1 MQSRRDQV
9 QAQTYVL
16 GRLTSALVHGEPDA
30 AETPMRRTTIGLFAG
45 LMIAGIIIAVA
56 AVIGLIFPA
65 AGSTCKKPGVLIVE
79 KETGTRYL
87 YVSGR
92 LHPVLNLASVRLLTQ
107 GQPTVE
113 SVSSRALAG

>member
-1 MQSRRDQV
+1 
-9 QAQTYVL
+9 
-16 GRLTSALVHGEPDA
+16 
-30 AETPMRRTTIGLFAG
+30 
-45 LMIAGIIIAVA
+45 AVA

-65 AGSTCKKPGVLIVE
+65 AGSGWQKPGVLIVE

-113 SVSSRALAG
+113 SVSSRALAGLPHGTPLGIPGAPDSLPDPARLLSAGWLICAGAGTDGTGAI